1 MMITLLLP
9 LLTVIEI
16 MLGHYDACDVD
27 TFKTIYSLYI
37 AVRRD
42 SWDGCVDMY

>member
-1 MMITLLLP
+1 MITLLLP

-16 MLGHYDACDVD
+16 MLRHYDACDVE
-27 TFKTIYSLYI
+27 TCKTIYSLYI

-42 SWDGCVDMY
+42 RWDVCV